1 MRRYSESI
9 AAALNN
15 FLTKDNWKFF
25 FDKEKGIFCFG
36 LSISSKIK
44 KVQYYVQ
51 VRQVDYKVC
60 AVSPIGAEA
69 DDHEQMAKMAEFVC
83 RANYGLNNGNFELD
97 LRDGEIR
104 YKCYV
109 DCAGSIQPTE
119 DVVRNSIYCPAMMFE
134 KYAPG
139 IVDIIFGDLSAKEA
153 VDKCEDDMEDAVRE
167 ALRRALEHRQS
178 TDRKVVRLSRRFG
191 SSGSGEAETVEE
203 PEQPEAGPEV
213 LEKQGDPED
222 LEDLAELA
230 ELEDLE
236 GPAELEGQG
245 APQDKEKPGTDGSF

>member
-51 VRQVDYKVC
+51 VRQEDYKVC

-153 VDKCEDDMEDAVRE
+153 VDKCEDAGTQTEYRQKGSASVQT
-167 ALRRALEHRQS
+167 LWKLWFRRSGNRGRTGAAG
-178 TDRKVVRLSRRFG
+178 SRSGGSGKTGRSGRFG
-191 SSGSGEAETVEE
+191 GSG
-203 PEQPEAGPEV
+203 
-213 LEKQGDPED
+213 
-222 LEDLAELA
+222 
-230 ELEDLE
+230 
-236 GPAELEGQG
+236 
-245 APQDKEKPGTDGSF
+245 